1 MPFNSALFLFLFLP
15 LLGLACL
22 LAPRHRH
29 NAILLAA
36 SALFYAWGE
45 PTFILVV
52 LFSAGL
58 DYLIGLKLAA
68 GSNPAQRKGWVALAV
83 AANLGVLVY
92 FKYANFFLE
101 NVGALLTWTGL
112 KPPAWLPIALP
123 IGVSFIVF
131 EKITYVVDLYRG
143 TGKPAASF
151 SRYLLYVLF
160 FPKLMAG
167 PIIKYHEIADQL
179 EKRVMG
185 WEDLREGA
193 MRFTFG
199 LAKKCL
205 LADTTGYFADKV
217 FALPAGNL
225 DPLTAW
231 IGLLCFAVQIYFDFS
246 GYSDMAI
253 GLARCLGF
261 RLRENFNQPYLALN
275 FTDFW
280 RRWHI
285 SLSSWIKEYLY
296 IPLGGSRGT
305 EARTYF
311 NLWLC
316 FLLSGLWHG
325 ASWMFVCWGAYHGFV
340 LAVERRWWLDAQR
353 RLPAGV
359 NRGITF
365 LLVVLGWIPFRAGTP
380 GQAWEFFTALFHPR
394 PAGVEISGEIWAFL
408 FVSLAICL
416 WPALR
421 SPPSPGETG
430 VRFPWARN
438 LGLAGGFALFWVAVA
453 RLASSSYQS
462 FIYFRF

>member
-15 LLGLACL
+15 LLGLASL
-22 LAPRHRH
+22 LAPRNRH

-52 LFSAGL
+52 LFSSGL

-68 GSNPAQRKGWVALAV
+68 NSNPAQRKGWVALAV
-83 AANLGVLVY
+83 VANLGVLVY
-92 FKYANFFLE
+92 FKYTNFFLE

-179 EKRVMG
+179 EKRAG
-185 WEDLREGA
+185 RWEDLRKGS
-193 MRFTFG
+193 MRFVFG

-225 DPLTAW
+225 DPLAAW
-231 IGLLCFAVQIYFDFS
+231 TGLLCFAVQIYFDFS

-261 RLRENFNQPYLALN
+261 HLRENFNQPYLALN

-296 IPLGGSRGT
+296 VPLGGSRGT

-325 ASWMFVCWGAYHGFV
+325 ASWMFICWGAYHGFV

-359 NRGITF
+359 NRGLTF
-365 LLVVLGWIPFRAGTP
+365 LLVVLGWIPFRAETP
-380 GQAWEFFTALFHPR
+380 AQAGAFFAALFRPR
-394 PAGVEISGEIWAFL
+394 PAGVEISG
-408 FVSLAICL
+408 
-416 WPALR
+416 
-421 SPPSPGETG
+421 
-430 VRFPWARN
+430 
-438 LGLAGGFALFWVAVA
+438 
-453 RLASSSYQS
+453 
-462 FIYFRF
+462 

>member
-22 LAPRHRH
+22 LAPRNRH

-52 LFSAGL
+52 LFSYGL

-68 GSNPAQRKGWVALAV
+68 NSNPAQRKGWVALAV
-83 AANLGVLVY
+83 VANLGVLVY
-92 FKYANFFLE
+92 FKYTNFFLE

-179 EKRVMG
+179 EKRAVR
-185 WEDLREGA
+185 WEDLRKGS
-193 MRFTFG
+193 MRFVFG

-225 DPLTAW
+225 DPLA
-231 IGLLCFAVQIYFDFS
+231 A
-246 GYSDMAI
+246 
-253 GLARCLGF
+253 
-261 RLRENFNQPYLALN
+261 
-275 FTDFW
+275 
-280 RRWHI
+280 
-285 SLSSWIKEYLY
+285 
-296 IPLGGSRGT
+296 
-305 EARTYF
+305 
-311 NLWLC
+311 
-316 FLLSGLWHG
+316 
-325 ASWMFVCWGAYHGFV
+325 
-340 LAVERRWWLDAQR
+340 
-353 RLPAGV
+353 
-359 NRGITF
+359 
-365 LLVVLGWIPFRAGTP
+365 
-380 GQAWEFFTALFHPR
+380 
-394 PAGVEISGEIWAFL
+394 
-408 FVSLAICL
+408 
-416 WPALR
+416 
-421 SPPSPGETG
+421 
-430 VRFPWARN
+430 
-438 LGLAGGFALFWVAVA
+438 
-453 RLASSSYQS
+453 
-462 FIYFRF
+462 